1 MYRFNA
7 VLIKTLASF
16 FFFLE
21 IDKVTPNFT
30 WKQSRIAKTT
40 VKKNKL
46 EANTT

>member
-7 VLIKTLASF
+7 VLIKTLAS

>member
-16 FFFLE
+16 FLE

-30 WKQSRIAKTT
+30 RKQSRIAKTT